1 MDSPLWVIMAPTG
14 HQGGGDDQHRSY
26 LLIPCP
32 EDRVEQAKAGKPG
45 ENKVILLDL
54 KSLRPVRGHM
64 LGDGVATRAA
74 ANIAARPEKTN
85 RAAAARGAVPR
96 IAGGAPVDRKRP
108 PPKRA
113 EVDHHHRGRRLTT
126 RQTEILMALKD
137 GASNKEIA
145 RCLGI
150 LESTVKVH
158 LKTIYRQLHVKNRTQ
173 AAIVSA
179 QYEPVRS

>member
-1 MDSPLWVIMAPTG
+1 MDSPLWVIMAPDG
-14 HQGGGDDQHRSY
+14 QQGGNDGQHRSY

-32 EDRVEQAKAGKPG
+32 EDRAEQAKTGDVG

-54 KSLRPVRGHM
+54 KSLRPIHGHM
-64 LGDGVATRAA
+64 LGNGIAGLPT
-74 ANIAARPEKTN
+74 ANIFARPENAN
-85 RAAAARGAVPR
+85 RAGRGVMPR
-96 IAGGAPVDRKRP
+96 SASGGTADRKRP
-108 PPKRA
+108 LPKWTEADLRR
-113 EVDHHHRGRRLTT
+113 RGRRLTT

-145 RCLGI
+145 RNLGI

-158 LKTIYRQLHVKNRTQ
+158 LKTIYRQLRVKNRTQ

-179 QYEPVRS
+179 QYEPVHS